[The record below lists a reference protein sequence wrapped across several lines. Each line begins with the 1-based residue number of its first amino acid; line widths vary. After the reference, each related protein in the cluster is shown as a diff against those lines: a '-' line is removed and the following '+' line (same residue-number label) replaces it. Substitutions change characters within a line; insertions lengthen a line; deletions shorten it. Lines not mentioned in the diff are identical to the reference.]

1 MPINKVF
8 PNFDEAVKDIH
19 DGAIIMI
26 GGFIGKVGMPT
37 NLIFALRNQGA
48 KNLTIISNRVG
59 GMDIDALFEAKQVG
73 KAIASAPVPGSRTP
87 ISPFEE
93 QYLAGEVKLEIVPQ
107 GTLVERM
114 RAGGAGLGGF
124 YTPTGVGTAIAEGK
138 ESKII
143 DGREYIFELPLKA
156 DFAFIRA
163 YKADKMGN
171 LIYRRTERSFNPIMA
186 IAAKITIAEVDEIV
200 DVRELDPE
208 TIVTPLIYVD
218 RIVKIPGRKE

>member
-8 PNFDEAVKDIH
+8 SNFEEAVKDVH

-37 NLIFALRNQGA
+37 NLIHALRDQGA

-59 GMDIDALFEAKQVG
+59 GTDADVLFEVKQVK
-73 KAIASAPVPGSRTP
+73 KAIASAPVPASRTP
-87 ISPFEE
+87 ICPFEE
-93 QYLAGEVKLEIVPQ
+93 QYLAGAVELEIVPQ
-107 GTLVERM
+107 GTLVERI

-138 ESKII
+138 ERKII
-143 DGREYIFELPLKA
+143 NGREYIFEMPLKA

-171 LIYRRTERSFNPIMA
+171 LIYRRTERNFNPLMA
-186 IAAKITIAEVDEIV
+186 KAATITIAEVDEIV
-200 DVRELDPE
+200 DVGELDPE
-208 TIVTPLIYVD
+208 FIVTPLIYVD
-218 RIVKIPGRKE
+218 RVVRIPGRKE

>member
-8 PNFDEAVKDIH
+8 TNFDEAVKDVH
-19 DGAIIMI
+19 DGTIIMI

-37 NLIFALRNQGA
+37 NLISALRNQGA

-59 GMDIDALFEAKQVG
+59 GMDIDALFEAKQVE

-138 ESKII
+138 ERKII
-143 DGREYIFELPLKA
+143 NGREYIFELPLKA

-186 IAAKITIAEVDEIV
+186 MAARITIAEVDEIV
-200 DVRELDPE
+200 DVGELDPE
-208 TIVTPLIYVD
+208 SIVTPLIYVN
-218 RIVKIPGRKE
+218 RIVKIPRREE

>member
-8 PNFDEAVKDIH
+8 SNFEEAVKDVH

-37 NLIFALRNQGA
+37 NLIHALRDQGA

-59 GMDIDALFEAKQVG
+59 GIDADVLFEVKQVK
-73 KAIASAPVPGSRTP
+73 KAIASAPVPASRTP
-87 ISPFEE
+87 ICPFEE
-93 QYLAGEVKLEIVPQ
+93 QYLAGAVELEIVPQ
-107 GTLVERM
+107 GTLVERI

-138 ESKII
+138 ERKII
-143 DGREYIFELPLKA
+143 NGREYIFEMPLKA

-171 LIYRRTERSFNPIMA
+171 LIYRRTERNFNPLMA
-186 IAAKITIAEVDEIV
+186 KAATITIAEVDEIV
-200 DVRELDPE
+200 DVGELDPE
-208 TIVTPLIYVD
+208 FIVTPLIYVD
-218 RIVKIPGRKE
+218 RVVRIPGRKE

>member
-8 PNFDEAVKDIH
+8 SNFEEAVKDVH

-37 NLIFALRNQGA
+37 NLIHALRDQGA
-48 KNLTIISNRVG
+48 KKLIIISNRVG
-59 GMDIDALFEAKQVG
+59 GIDADVLFEAKQVK
-73 KAIASAPVPGSRTP
+73 KAIASAPVPASRTP

-93 QYLAGEVKLEIVPQ
+93 QYLAGAVELEIVPQ
-107 GTLVERM
+107 GTLVERI

-138 ESKII
+138 ERKII
-143 DGREYIFELPLKA
+143 NGREYIFELPLKA

-171 LIYRRTERSFNPIMA
+171 LIYRRTERNFNPLMA
-186 IAAKITIAEVDEIV
+186 KAATITIAEVDEIV
-200 DVRELDPE
+200 DVGEIDPE
-208 TIVTPLIYVD
+208 CIVTPLIYVD
-218 RIVKIPGRKE
+218 RVVKIPGRK